1 MNRLLGTARNG
12 WRQLTSMRT
21 ALVLLF
27 LLAVAAI
34 PGSVLPQKRL
44 SPEKVAEYARAN
56 PTSAPWLDRFQ
67 FFDVYS
73 SVWFSAIYLLLF
85 VSLVGC
91 LVPRFR
97 GHLIALTRVPP
108 NAPKRLERLPE
119 HADGLER
126 DGDLDRNGRFVAER
140 GDLAATAERLRA
152 LMRKRRFRAVVRE
165 SDDGYTVS
173 AEKGYLKETGN
184 LLFHFALLALLIGMA
199 LGGLYGWHGNRILVQ
214 GQGFCNSLQQYDEFS
229 PGSRVDGERLPRF
242 CLRLEDFKASYLDS
256 GQAKQFNAK
265 AAYDVD
271 GKAGE
276 RAFSVNNPLR
286 LGPATAYLL
295 AHGYAPEV
303 RYTDRTGRSQTVV
316 VPFLTIDNALTSQ
329 GVVAFPDVNIG
340 VVDNTYGPTGKV
352 QVAFDGTYLPTVP
365 DSVHAGASAFPDE
378 RDPRLMLRV
387 YMGDL
392 GMDAGLP
399 QSVYKINQE
408 QIGNGLLRSVGD
420 PIALKKGESA
430 TLPDGSKVEF
440 LGTRPWIAVSV
451 RHDPGEELVLG
462 GAVLLVVGLLGSL
475 AGRRRRIFFRVTP
488 GGVEAGGLPRTDYAG
503 FTAEFEA
510 IVQEAREG
518 AGPDGELVR
527 PVAGGHD
534 SGVPGGD
541 AVLRG

>member
-1 MNRLLGTARNG
+1 MKWLTGTARNG

-44 SPEKVAEYARAN
+44 SPEKVAEYAREN
-56 PTSAPWLDRFQ
+56 PTSAPWLDRLQ
-67 FFDVYS
+67 LFDVYS

-97 GHLIALTRVPP
+97 THIVALIRVPP

-119 HADGLER
+119 HADGLTH
-126 DGDLDRNGRFVAER
+126 D

-165 SDDGYTVS
+165 ENDGYTVS

-184 LLFHFALLALLIGMA
+184 LLFHFSLLALLIGMA
-199 LGGLYGWHGNRILVQ
+199 LGGLYGWHGNRILVRDD
-214 GQGFCNSLQQYDEFS
+214 GLCNSVQQYDEFS
-229 PGSRVDGERLPRF
+229 PGSRVDRENLPRF
-242 CLRLEDFKASYLDS
+242 CMSLVDFKASYLDS
-256 GQAKQFNAK
+256 GQPESFRARMG
-265 AAYDVD
+265 YEVD
-271 GKAGE
+271 GRSGE
-276 RAFSVNNPLR
+276 RSVAVNNPLR

-295 AHGYAPEV
+295 ASGYAPEV
-303 RYTDRTGRSQTVV
+303 RYTDRTGRSQTIA
-316 VPFLTIDNALTSQ
+316 VPFLTIDDAMTSQ
-329 GVVAFPDVNIG
+329 GVLAFPDANIG
-340 VVDNTYGPTGKV
+340 VRDTTYGPTGKA

-365 DSVHAGASAFPDE
+365 ENVHVGKSAFPAE

-392 GMDAGLP
+392 GLDAGTP
-399 QSVYKINQE
+399 QSVYEINQA
-408 QIGNGLLRSVGD
+408 QVGNGLLSPVGD
-420 PIALKKGESA
+420 AIALRKGESA
-430 TLPDGSKVEF
+430 TLPDGSTIEF

-462 GAVLLVVGLLGSL
+462 GAVLLVTGLLGSL

-488 GGVEAGGLPRTDYAG
+488 GGVEAGGLPRTDYSG

-510 IVQEAREG
+510 IVREAREG

-527 PVAGGHD
+527 PATGGHD

>member
-1 MNRLLGTARNG
+1 MSGLLGLARNG

-44 SPEKVAEYARAN
+44 SPEKVAEYARNN
-56 PTSAPWLDRFQ
+56 PSSAPWFDRFQ
-67 FFDVYS
+67 LFDVYS

-97 GHLIALTRVPP
+97 SHIVALIRVPP

-119 HADGLER
+119 HADGLKH
-126 DGDLDRNGRFVAER
+126 D
-140 GDLAATAERLRA
+140 GDLAATAQRLHA
-152 LMRKRRFRAVVRE
+152 LMRKRRFRSVVRGSGDE
-165 SDDGYTVS
+165 YTVS

-184 LLFHFALLALLIGMA
+184 LLFHFSLLALLIGMG
-199 LGGLYGWHGNRILVQ
+199 LGSLYGWQGDRILVR
-214 GQGFCNSLQQYDEFS
+214 GEGLCNSLQQYDQFS
-229 PGSRVDGERLPRF
+229 PGGRVDSENLPRF
-242 CLRLEDFKASYLDS
+242 CLDLKDFKAKYLDS
-256 GQAKQFNAK
+256 GQPESFRAQMG
-265 AAYDVD
+265 YEVD
-271 GKAGE
+271 GRTGTRLVA
-276 RAFSVNNPLR
+276 VNNPLR
-286 LGPATAYLL
+286 LGPATAYLK
-295 AHGYAPEV
+295 ASGYAPEV
-303 RYTDRTGRSQTVV
+303 RYTDRTGKTQTIHA
-316 VPFLTIDNALTSQ
+316 PFLTIDDALTSQ
-329 GVVAFPDVNIG
+329 GVLAFPDANIG
-340 VVDNTYGPTGKV
+340 VVDNSYGPTGKA
-352 QVAFDGTYLPTVP
+352 QVVFDGTYLPTVP
-365 DSVHAGASAFPDE
+365 ENVHVGKSAFPDE

-392 GMDAGLP
+392 GLDAGTP
-399 QSVYKINQE
+399 QSVYEVNQA

-420 PIALKKGESA
+420 PIALKKGETA
-430 TLPDGSKVEF
+430 TLPDGSSVTF
-440 LGTRPWIAVSV
+440 VGTRPWIAVSV
-451 RHDPGEELVLG
+451 RHDPGEELVLV

-475 AGRRRRIFFRVTP
+475 AGRRRRIFFRITS
-488 GGVEAGGLPRTDYAG
+488 GGVEAGGLPRTDYTG

-510 IVQEAREG
+510 IVRQAREG

-527 PVAGGHD
+527 PAAGGHD

>member
-1 MNRLLGTARNG
+1 MRRVLGTARNG

-34 PGSVLPQKRL
+34 PGSVLPQKRIG
-44 SPEKVAEYARAN
+44 PEKVAEYMREN

-67 FFDVYS
+67 LFDVYS

-85 VSLVGC
+85 ISLVGC
-91 LVPRFR
+91 LVPRF
-97 GHLIALTRVPP
+97 GTHIVALIRVPP

-119 HADGLER
+119 HADGLEH
-126 DGDLDRNGRFVAER
+126 DGE
-140 GDLAATAERLRA
+140 LAATAQRLRA
-152 LMRKRRFRAVVRE
+152 LLRKRRFRAVVRGE
-165 SDDGYTVS
+165 GDGYTVS

-184 LLFHFALLALLIGMA
+184 LLFHFSLLALLIGMA
-199 LGGLYGWHGNRILVQ
+199 AGGLFGWNGNRILVR
-214 GQGFCNSLQQYDEFS
+214 GDGICNSLQQYDEFTA
-229 PGSRVDGERLPRF
+229 GNLVDRERLPRF
-242 CLRLEDFKASYLDS
+242 CLSLVDFQASYLDS
-256 GQAKQFNAK
+256 GQPESYRARAT
-265 AAYDVD
+265 YDID
-271 GKAGE
+271 GRGGE
-276 RAFSVNNPLR
+276 RSFGVNNPLR
-286 LGPATAYLL
+286 LGPATAYLI
-295 AHGYAPEV
+295 ASGYAPGV
-303 RYTDRTGRSQTVV
+303 RYTDRTGRSQTVYA
-316 VPFLTIDNALTSQ
+316 PFLTIDNALTSQ
-329 GVVAFPDVNIG
+329 GVLAFPDVNIG
-340 VVDNTYGPTGKV
+340 IRDTTYGPTGKV

-365 DSVHAGASAFPDE
+365 DNVHAGKSAHPAE

-392 GMDAGLP
+392 GLDAGAP
-399 QSVYKINQE
+399 QSVYAINQA
-408 QIGNGLLRSVGD
+408 QIGNGLLRTVGD
-420 PIALKKGESA
+420 PIALKVGETA

-440 LGTRPWIAVSV
+440 LGTRPWTGVSV

-527 PVAGGHD
+527 PAAGGHD

>member
-1 MNRLLGTARNG
+1 MSRAWGVLRNG

-34 PGSVLPQKRL
+34 PGSVLPQNRI
-44 SPEKVAEYARAN
+44 SPEKVAEYARNN
-56 PTSAPWLDRFQ
+56 PTSAPWFDRLQ
-67 FFDVYS
+67 LFDVYT

-97 GHLIALTRVPP
+97 DHVVALIRVPP
-108 NAPKRLERLPE
+108 NVPKRLERLPE
-119 HADGLER
+119 HAGGLNH
-126 DGDLDRNGRFVAER
+126 D
-140 GDLAATAERLRA
+140 GDLAATAQRLHG
-152 LMRKRRFRAVVRE
+152 LLRKRRFRAVVRGSGDE
-165 SDDGYTVS
+165 YTVS
-173 AEKGYLKETGN
+173 AEKGHLKETGN
-184 LLFHFALLALLIGMA
+184 LLFHFSLLALLIGMA
-199 LGGLYGWHGNRILVQ
+199 AGGLYGWSGNRILVR
-214 GQGFCNSLQQYDEFS
+214 GDGLCNSLQQYDEFA

-242 CLRLEDFKASYLDS
+242 CMSLVDFKASYLDS
-256 GQAKQFNAK
+256 GQPTSYRARM
-265 AAYDVD
+265 AYEVD
-271 GKAGE
+271 GRSGE
-276 RAFSVNNPLR
+276 RSVAVNNPLR

-295 AHGYAPEV
+295 ASGYAPEV
-303 RYTDRTGRSQTVV
+303 RYTDRTGRSQTIA
-316 VPFLTIDNALTSQ
+316 VPFLTIDAAMTSQ
-329 GVVAFPDVNIG
+329 GVLAFPDANIG

-365 DSVHAGASAFPDE
+365 ENVHVGKSAHPEE

-392 GMDAGLP
+392 GLDAGTP
-399 QSVYKINQE
+399 QSVYKINQA
-408 QIGNGLLRSVGD
+408 QIGNGLLRTVGD
-420 PIALKKGESA
+420 PIALRKGESA

-440 LGTRPWIAVSV
+440 LGTRPWIAVTV

-510 IVQEAREG
+510 IVREAREG
-518 AGPDGELVR
+518 AEPDGELVR
-527 PVAGGHD
+527 PASGGHD